1 MNSQELLLILIWLGC
16 FVFIVFISS
25 LIATGFYA
33 ACQFDGD
40 EEYDKAD
47 LYIKKQWPKP
57 NAEQVMIFWWVRYY
71 GGRVIPY
78 FWTKPLY
85 SCIICMGSFHSIVP
99 TFLFC
104 HFSDTPYWIWPFVA
118 LATVGLNKHV
128 TEWWDN

>member
-1 MNSQELLLILIWLGC
+1 MTILIFLASFC
-16 FVFIVFISS
+16 FLVVVSS
-25 LIATGFYA
+25 LVATGFYVG
-33 ACQFDGD
+33 CQFDGD

-47 LYIKKQWPKP
+47 IYIKKQWPKP

-85 SCIICMGSFHSIVP
+85 SCLICMGSFHSIIP

-104 HFSDTPYWIWPFVA
+104 HFSYTPYWIWPFVA

-128 TEWWDN
+128 TEWWSK